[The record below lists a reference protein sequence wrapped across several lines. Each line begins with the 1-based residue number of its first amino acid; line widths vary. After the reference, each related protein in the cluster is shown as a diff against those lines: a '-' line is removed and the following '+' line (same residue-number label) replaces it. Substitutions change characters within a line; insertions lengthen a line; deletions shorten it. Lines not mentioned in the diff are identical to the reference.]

1 MLDSLASLLII
12 SIKHAGAI
20 FIGANACES
29 LGDYLAGPS
38 HCLPTGRGA
47 RYASGLHSADF
58 MKKRSLI
65 DFRGVSKD
73 CDGFKE
79 LAKHTAR
86 LARAENLE
94 AHAQA
99 IINRVSQ
106 L

>member
-1 MLDSLASLLII
+1 
-12 SIKHAGAI
+12 
-20 FIGANACES
+20 
-29 LGDYLAGPS
+29 
-38 HCLPTGRGA
+38 
-47 RYASGLHSADF
+47 
-58 MKKRSLI
+58 MKKSSLI

-73 CDGFKE
+73 CNGFKE